1 MPRLLLT
8 LAAVLLSFSAFAED
22 ADIASRFAHADRD
35 GTLVLSSL
43 RTGET
48 FVHND
53 ARAQRRF
60 SPAST
65 FKIFNTLIALEA
77 KAIRGADD
85 RFTWDGQQYAIPE
98 WNRDQTLASAFRVSC
113 VWCYQTLAR
122 RVGAAAYREAIERA
136 GYGELLEP
144 FALTEFWLDGSLRI
158 SALEQVDFIK
168 QVVRRTLPFSPH
180 AYDTLRDIMLVEQ
193 TPDWTLRAK
202 TGWSTRLTPSIGWYV
217 GYVETRDEIWVFAMN
232 LDLRDA
238 ADLPLRASLTRA
250 AGRIPDFP
258 TVGR

>member
-8 LAAVLLSFSAFAED
+8 LAAVLLSCSALAED
-22 ADIASRFAHADRD
+22 ADIAARFAHVVGRD
-35 GTLVLSSL
+35 GTLVLSAL

-53 ARAQRRF
+53 ARARHRF

-77 KAIRGADD
+77 KAIGGADD
-85 RFTWDGQQYAIPE
+85 RLTWDGKHYDFPD

-136 GYGELLEP
+136 GYGALSEP

-158 SALEQVDFIK
+158 SAREQVDFIK
-168 QVVRRTLPFSPH
+168 QVVRRTLPFSAH
-180 AYDTLRDIMLVEQ
+180 AYDTLRDIMVVEQ

-202 TGWSTRLTPSIGWYV
+202 TGWSTRMTPSLGWYV
-217 GYVETRDEIWVFAMN
+217 GYVETRGDTWVFAMN
-232 LDLRDA
+232 LDLKDE
-238 ADLPLRASLTRA
+238 ADLPLRAALTRA
-250 AGRIPDFP
+250 ALQAKGVID
-258 TVGR
+258 

>member
-1 MPRLLLT
+1 MPRLLLI
-8 LAAVLLSFSAFAED
+8 LAAVLLSCSVFAED
-22 ADIASRFAHADRD
+22 ADIAALFAQAGRD
-35 GTLVLSSL
+35 GTLVLSAL

-77 KAIRGADD
+77 KAINGADAH
-85 RFTWDGQQYAIPE
+85 FTWDGKHYDFPD
-98 WNRDQTLASAFRVSC
+98 WNRDQTLTSAFRVSC

-136 GYGELLEP
+136 GYGALSEP

-158 SALEQVDFIK
+158 SAREQVDFIK
-168 QVVRRTLPFSPH
+168 QVVRRTLPFSAH
-180 AYDTLRDIMLVEQ
+180 AYDTLRDIMVVEQ

-202 TGWSTRLTPSIGWYV
+202 TGWATRVSPSIGWYV
-217 GYVETRDEIWVFAMN
+217 GDVETRDQTWVFAMN
-232 LDLRDA
+232 LDIRDA
-238 ADLPLRASLTRA
+238 ADLPLRAALTRA
-250 AGRIPDFP
+250 ALQAKGVID
-258 TVGR
+258 